1 MATERDR
8 QQEAEL
14 ILCVWSFHIHSLI
27 SASLNSVTGG
37 AEPKAHTS
45 AVPSL
50 FGSRDWGSCE
60 TLMPNGL
67 RAEAVM
73 LALG

>member
-1 MATERDR
+1 MATGRDW

-37 AEPKAHTS
+37 AEPIS
-45 AVPSL
+45 GPRL
-50 FGSRDWGSCE
+50 FGSRDRGSCE

-67 RAEAVM
+67 RAAAVM